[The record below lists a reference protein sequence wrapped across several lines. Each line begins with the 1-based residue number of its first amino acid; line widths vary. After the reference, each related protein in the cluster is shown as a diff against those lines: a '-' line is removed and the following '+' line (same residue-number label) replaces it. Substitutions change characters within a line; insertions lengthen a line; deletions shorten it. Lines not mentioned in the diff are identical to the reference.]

1 MIATSEEYKEYFEN
15 NNILGQLEV
24 IASLSIEDIS
34 FKENADMFVNN
45 EIYFS
50 NFEELMLNQRD
61 NYNLA
66 TLEKNF

>member
-45 EIYFS
+45 ETFFS
-50 NFEELMLNQRD
+50 NFENLMLNQRD